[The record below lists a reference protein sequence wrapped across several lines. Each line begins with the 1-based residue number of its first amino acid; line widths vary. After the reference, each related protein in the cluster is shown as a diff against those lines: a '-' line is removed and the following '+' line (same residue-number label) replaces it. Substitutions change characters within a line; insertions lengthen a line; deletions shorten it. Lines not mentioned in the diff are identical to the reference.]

1 MKQDY
6 IVTTEYLLVQQQTG
20 IKVKAIVKFQI
31 LKKIILLISV
41 NETKT
46 PPSKQGYGR
55 IFSELKFRVM

>member
-20 IKVKAIVKFQI
+20 MKVKAIVKFQI

-41 NETKT
+41 N
-46 PPSKQGYGR
+46 
-55 IFSELKFRVM
+55 